1 MNSEEVKQIIEAL
14 LFASPD
20 PLTQQQVNL
29 VFESDPPDLHRI
41 IHLLQ
46 EDFLRDSRPLVIR
59 EVAGGYQLL
68 TDPRYEPW
76 VRRLL
81 NKSGRLV
88 LSQAALEALSIIAY
102 KQPISRVEVEAI
114 RGVDCSGVIK
124 NLLGKKLVRIKGRAP
139 GPGRPLLYG
148 TTDKFL
154 EAFGLGNLSD
164 MPRLTEIKE
173 LEGSHFN
180 PDQVN
185 VFYPGDSSAGPE
197 ADGDDQS

>member
-1 MNSEEVKQIIEAL
+1 
-14 LFASPD
+14 
-20 PLTQQQVNL
+20 
-29 VFESDPPDLHRI
+29 
-41 IHLLQ
+41 
-46 EDFLRDSRPLVIR
+46 
-59 EVAGGYQLL
+59 VAGGYQLL
-68 TDPRYEPW
+68 THPEYELW

-124 NLLGKKLVRIKGRAP
+124 NLLGKKLIRIKGRAQ

-154 EAFGLGNLSD
+154 EAFGLGKLSD
-164 MPRLTEIKE
+164 MPRLAEIKE
-173 LEGSHFN
+173 LDEGHFN

-185 VFYPGDSSAGPE
+185 VFYTDESVGVPPQPASPE
-197 ADGDDQS
+197 TDTN